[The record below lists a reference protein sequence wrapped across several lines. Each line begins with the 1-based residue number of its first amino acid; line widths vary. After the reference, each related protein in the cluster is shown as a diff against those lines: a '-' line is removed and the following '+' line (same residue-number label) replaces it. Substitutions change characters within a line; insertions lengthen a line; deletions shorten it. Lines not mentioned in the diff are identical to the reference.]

1 MAKISQTL
9 ERFWRRVGRM
19 LNYRPPQNVVAII
32 LMLFTI
38 FLFGGGIYMISMPIR
53 SVIPY
58 SRGFIFLYPGLHDQ
72 MLGES
77 IAVMITYALGAAGL
91 ILIYQSVKYLRNP
104 SQAST
109 LIRAGIILFIIVV
122 IILEIALYSWKIGL
136 GF

>member
-1 MAKISQTL
+1 
-9 ERFWRRVGRM
+9 M